1 MLAMEEID
9 MDRNSSLD
17 NLVFGDAE
25 YDKERRERQRRRR
38 LARMEEK
45 IERERRVRR
54 TERRKRITVA
64 VICCLSIILALSALV
79 FVVNHADEF
88 ENIKGA
94 EAAGLNDK
102 TTADADYI
110 DGEDSAVTDDSWKV
124 ILVNKDHPVPD
135 GYSTEFTDLSNGQQ
149 VDSRMYPDLQMM
161 FDDLRSEGYKPV
173 VASGYRTEEYQETL
187 LADKEAELIAE
198 GYTEADAETEA
209 KSWIAEPGTSE
220 HHTGLAVD
228 INSEAT
234 PGTADPSE
242 VSEPLYQWLEDNSY
256 RYGFILRYPPGKEDI
271 TGVNYEP
278 WHYRYVGVENA
289 EQIHEDGLTLEEYLE
304 K

>member
-1 MLAMEEID
+1 
-9 MDRNSSLD
+9 MDRNSILD

-45 IERERRVRR
+45 IERERRARR
-54 TERRKRITVA
+54 IERRKRITVA
-64 VICCLSIILALSALV
+64 VICCLSIILALGALV
-79 FVVNHADEF
+79 YVVNHADEF
-88 ENIKGA
+88 KNIKGA

-102 TTADADYI
+102 TT
-110 DGEDSAVTDDSWKV
+110 
-124 ILVNKDHPVPD
+124 
-135 GYSTEFTDLSNGQQ
+135 
-149 VDSRMYPDLQMM
+149 
-161 FDDLRSEGYKPV
+161 
-173 VASGYRTEEYQETL
+173 
-187 LADKEAELIAE
+187 
-198 GYTEADAETEA
+198 ADAETEA

-234 PGTADPSE
+234 PGTANPSE